1 MKKRSLMI
9 AGMISGC
16 IMLTMGSAVTA
27 GAQERTAQK
36 VASEAASEHPEDTEK
51 ASENP
56 ENKEEASGNQES
68 KEEASGNQENKEEA
82 SEKQDNKETADNT
95 IPSMSRGSDRSMQPP
110 KEGSQDRTQWQ
121 DRPERQQM
129 TGNEGGETQ
138 PEERESGKPALPE
151 RMTPNENSQAGMP
164 NENSQAGAKPA
175 SGSFRPNEK
184 PYDKVHDPADRGAMR
199 NDNRAQKNENHK
211 APQSESQDR
220 APQEQNGQAQQGRPQ
235 GGAPQ
240 GQLQDQQPQ
249 GGAPQG
255 QLRDQ
260 QPQGG
265 APHGQLQNQQP
276 QGGAPQEQGR
286 I

>member
-56 ENKEEASGNQES
+56 ENKEEASGNQEN
-68 KEEASGNQENKEEA
+68 KEEASGNQENREEA

-129 TGNEGGETQ
+129 TGNEDGETQ

-151 RMTPNENSQAGMP
+151 RMTPNENSQAGVPNENSQAGVP
-164 NENSQAGAKPA
+164 NENSQAGARPA

-184 PYDKVHDPADRGAMR
+184 PYDMVHDPADRGAMR
-199 NDNRAQKNENHK
+199 NDNRAQKNENHQ

-235 GGAPQ
+235 DGAPQ
-240 GQLQDQQPQ
+240 GQLQDRQPQ
-249 GGAPQG
+249 DGAPQG

-265 APHGQLQNQQP
+265 AP
-276 QGGAPQEQGR
+276 QEQGR